1 MRLLVHAV
9 RNGEEKN
16 AKWVGRNCFCSLST
30 IDTLGE
36 EWKTYPAE
44 NEITQLSIL
53 YTWQISFRRKKRVII
68 CWLVFSGNVVDIVLR
83 N

>member
-44 NEITQLSIL
+44 NEITQLPIL
-53 YTWQISFRRKKRVII
+53 YTWQIFLEARKE
-68 CWLVFSGNVVDIVLR
+68 L
-83 N
+83 

>member
-1 MRLLVHAV
+1 MRLLVQAV

-53 YTWQISFRRKKRVII
+53 YTCWQIFLEARKE
-68 CWLVFSGNVVDIVLR
+68 L
-83 N
+83 

>member
-44 NEITQLSIL
+44 NEITQLCIFN
-53 YTWQISFRRKKRVII
+53 TWPIFLEAREE
-68 CWLVFSGNVVDIVLR
+68 L
-83 N
+83 

>member
-9 RNGEEKN
+9 RSGEDKN

-30 IDTLGE
+30 IDSLGE
-36 EWKTYPAE
+36 DRTYPAE

-53 YTWQISFRRKKRVII
+53 YKWQIFLETRKE
-68 CWLVFSGNVVDIVLR
+68 L
-83 N
+83 

>member
-36 EWKTYPAE
+36 EWKAYPAE

-53 YTWQISFRRKKRVII
+53 LYVANVFRSQERVII
-68 CWLVFSGNVVDIVLR
+68 C
-83 N
+83 